1 MERLSR
7 RNRNRRPRTTS
18 GRKQSKG
25 SGPSRARLRARGNGH
40 PARRSAAPAH
50 STPLRQ
56 RSGSSTSAAAK
67 LRSDPRYTAAVKSF
81 EAATRY
87 FLKEQ
92 YAKARE
98 VFEKIVAEA
107 PAEVAERAR
116 VHLRLCEQKMTEAAA
131 APKSAT
137 DNYNLGVA
145 ALNARQLDRALEY
158 LRRADR
164 SAPNREEIRY
174 ALAATFSLQGN
185 PDAALE
191 HLKAA
196 IELRSGNRFQARM
209 DEDFQPLA
217 EDPRFRK
224 LTQAELP
231 RANPSPY

>member
-7 RNRNRRPRTTS
+7 RDRNRRARTTS
-18 GRKQSKG
+18 GRKRSKG
-25 SGPSRARLRARGNGH
+25 SGTSRARLRARGNGH

-50 STPLRQ
+50 STP
-56 RSGSSTSAAAK
+56 SKAAK

-116 VHLRLCEQKMTEAAA
+116 VHLRLCEQKMTEAGA

-137 DNYNLGVA
+137 DNYNLGIA
-145 ALNARQLDRALEY
+145 ALNARQLDQAIEY

-164 SAPNREEIRY
+164 TAPNREEIRY
-174 ALAATFSLQGN
+174 ALAAAFALQGN

-231 RANPSPY
+231 CTTPSPY

>member
-7 RNRNRRPRTTS
+7 RDRNRRARTTS
-18 GRKQSKG
+18 GRKRSKG
-25 SGPSRARLRARGNGH
+25 SGTSRARLRARGNGH

-50 STPLRQ
+50 STP
-56 RSGSSTSAAAK
+56 SKAAK

-116 VHLRLCEQKMTEAAA
+116 VHLCLCEQKMTEAAA
-131 APKSAT
+131 APKNAT

-145 ALNARQLDRALEY
+145 ALNA
-158 LRRADR
+158 
-164 SAPNREEIRY
+164 
-174 ALAATFSLQGN
+174 
-185 PDAALE
+185 
-191 HLKAA
+191 
-196 IELRSGNRFQARM
+196 
-209 DEDFQPLA
+209 
-217 EDPRFRK
+217 
-224 LTQAELP
+224 
-231 RANPSPY
+231 